1 MYCIVVYGLG
11 VELTSTICWDN
22 IPAQLSQTNKSTTT
36 NASATIITTTT
47 TITITTTTTSTT
59 AKATSTK
66 NIIVKD
72 DNQTCTQ

>member
-11 VELTSTICWDN
+11 VELTTTICWDN

-36 NASATIITTTT
+36 NASATITTTT

>member
-11 VELTSTICWDN
+11 VELTTTICWDN
-22 IPAQLSQTNKSTTT
+22 IPAQLSQTNTSTTT
-36 NASATIITTTT
+36 NASATITTT
-47 TITITTTTTSTT
+47 TITTTSTT
-59 AKATSTK
+59 ATNIATSK

>member
-11 VELTSTICWDN
+11 VELTTTICWDN
-22 IPAQLSQTNKSTTT
+22 IPAQLSQANTSTTT
-36 NASATIITTTT
+36 NASATITTSTTTT
-47 TITITTTTTSTT
+47 TTTTTSTT
-59 AKATSTK
+59 ATTTK